1 MKEIAFSLFVTNERF
16 LLLQLIV
23 NLLQKKLEALPVL
36 TPIYEKLVDM
46 RDQME
51 EALQKNTGSTFTPL
65 LSQFDEQQD
74 NGFICFR
81 NGVNAKRYSIVN
93 ESLRPLAEQIE
104 SIIRRHSWSLMKL
117 GYQKQLALSRSLIAE
132 LNTPANQLLIQQLNQ
147 QDEFN
152 AWSEAVND
160 FEKAFTQ
167 KVEASA
173 AKNDVA
179 ASEISKEAISII
191 EKLLPGWYYQAE
203 FGGDANYQELVDQIL
218 EGASDIESQARAR
231 ITRRRNQKEA
241 EMN

>member
-1 MKEIAFSLFVTNERF
+1 MKEIAFSLFITNERF

-23 NLLQKKLEALPVL
+23 SLLQKKLEALPIL
-36 TPIYEKLVDM
+36 NPIYEKLVGM

-65 LSQFDEQQD
+65 LAQFDEQQD

-81 NGVNAKRYSIVN
+81 NGVNAKKYSIVN
-93 ESLRPLAEQIE
+93 ESLRPMAEQIE

-147 QDEFN
+147 QDEFE
-152 AWSEAVND
+152 AWSEAVDN
-160 FEKAFTQ
+160 FEKSFTQ

-179 ASEISKEAISII
+179 ASEISKEAISVI

-203 FGGDANYQELVDQIL
+203 FGNDANYRELVDQIL

-241 EMN
+241 EVN

>member
-1 MKEIAFSLFVTNERF
+1 MKEIAFSLFITNERF

-23 NLLQKKLEALPVL
+23 NLLQKKLAALPVL

-51 EALQKNTGSTFTPL
+51 QALQKNTGSAFTTL
-65 LSQFDEQQD
+65 LSQLDEQQD

-81 NGVNAKRYSIVN
+81 NGVNAKKYSIVN
-93 ESLRPLAEQIE
+93 ESLRPIAEQVE
-104 SIIRRHSWSLMKL
+104 AVIRRHSWSLMKL
-117 GYQKQLALSRSLIAE
+117 GYQKQLALSRSLITE
-132 LNTPANQLLIQQLNQ
+132 LSAPAYQLFIQQLNQ
-147 QDEFN
+147 EDEFN
-152 AWSEAVND
+152 AWREAVDD
-160 FEKAFTQ
+160 FEKTVTQ

-179 ASEISKEAISII
+179 ASEISKEAINII
-191 EKLLPGWYYQAE
+191 EKLLPGWYYQAD
-203 FGGDANYQELVDQIL
+203 FGGDANYKELVDQIM
-218 EGASDIESQARAR
+218 EGAGDIESQARAR